1 MALIKVKH
9 TMKQTDTPHSSLPA
23 LDADGHLLNHL
34 DWSVEVACQ
43 MAAHDGLDLNE
54 QHLLI
59 LQHVREFYQRFEHAP
74 ATRPLIRFL
83 VKQLGDQISNAQLMA
98 DFQTGL
104 VARTLSRLAG
114 LPKPANCL

>member
-1 MALIKVKH
+1 ML
-9 TMKQTDTPHSSLPA
+9 TDSLPP

-34 DWSVEVACQ
+34 DWTPDVARQ
-43 MAAHDGLDLNE
+43 LAARDGLQLTAE
-54 QHLLI
+54 HLTVL
-59 LQHVREFYQRFEHAP
+59 LQVREFYQRFEHAP
-74 ATRPLIRFL
+74 ATRPLLRFL
-83 VKQLGDQISNAQLMA
+83 VKQLGDHVSNATLMA

>member
-1 MALIKVKH
+1 MQNLATTAL
-9 TMKQTDTPHSSLPA
+9 PP
-23 LDADGHLLNHL
+23 LDQDGHLCNHL
-34 DWSVEVACQ
+34 DWTPAVACQ
-43 MAAHDGLDLNE
+43 MAANDGLILTE

-59 LQHVREFYQRFEHAP
+59 LQQVREFYQRFEHAP
-74 ATRPLIRFL
+74 ATRPLLRFL
-83 VKQLGDQISNAQLMA
+83 IKQLGDQISNAQLMA

>member
-1 MALIKVKH
+1 MDATACALYDMASMMTI
-9 TMKQTDTPHSSLPA
+9 PP
-23 LDADGHLLNHL
+23 LDQDGHLVDHH
-34 DWSVEVACQ
+34 DWSPEVAQ
-43 MAAHDGLDLNE
+43 LMAAQDGLALTE

-59 LQHVREFYQRFEHAP
+59 LQQVREFYRRFEHAP
-74 ATRPLIRFL
+74 ATRPLLRFL
-83 VKQLGDQISNAQLMA
+83 VKQLGDQITNAQLMA

>member
-1 MALIKVKH
+1 MSAS
-9 TMKQTDTPHSSLPA
+9 TPTPDCLPP
-23 LDADGHLLNHL
+23 LDADGHLANHL
-34 DWSVEVACQ
+34 DWTPDTARS
-43 MAAHDGLDLNE
+43 MAALEGLQLTE

-59 LQHVREFYQRFEHAP
+59 LLQVREFYQRFGHAP

-83 VKQLGDQISNAQLMA
+83 VKQLGEQISNAQLMT

>member
-1 MALIKVKH
+1 MNATALP
-9 TMKQTDTPHSSLPA
+9 D
-23 LDADGHLLNHL
+23 LDADGHLVNHL
-34 DWSVEVACQ
+34 DWTPDVAQ
-43 MAAHDGLDLNE
+43 SMARQDGLQLTQ
-54 QHLLI
+54 QHLQI
-59 LQHVREFYQRFEHAP
+59 LLAVRKFYVRFEHAP

-83 VKQLGDQISNAQLMA
+83 VKELGDHISNAQLMA